1 MQTSQVGEF
10 KGAFFEIID
19 PVRTGEAIGLAYGRI
34 FDNDALIQDKSCG
47 SASREFPGADSAI
60 SAASGFSQFEMK
72 GKHVKNRLAVRC
84 LLILAALIGT
94 EVNAGD
100 CIKDQHG
107 NVVCGEGQCASDQ
120 YGMVFCAK
128 AGGGA
133 IRDRYGVVKCGVG
146 YCATDDE
153 GQVKCSSQP
162 GGGAA
167 VDSNGKVN
175 CLGTCQDATS
185 EYCVP
190 AR

>member
-1 MQTSQVGEF
+1 
-10 KGAFFEIID
+10 
-19 PVRTGEAIGLAYGRI
+19 LAYGRI
-34 FDNDALIQDKSCG
+34 FDNDALIQDKSCV

-60 SAASGFSQFEMK
+60 SGTSGFSQFEMK
-72 GKHVKNRLAVRC
+72 GKHVKKHLAVRC

-107 NVVCGEGQCASDQ
+107 NVVCGEGQCAADQ
-120 YGMVFCAK
+120 YGTVFCAR

-133 IRDRYGVVKCGVG
+133 IRDRYGVVRCGVG
-146 YCATDDE
+146 YCAADDE

-167 VDSNGKVN
+167 VDSNGQVN
-175 CLGTCQDATS
+175 CLGTCQDATP
-185 EYCVP
+185 EFCAP

>member
-1 MQTSQVGEF
+1 MWISQ
-10 KGAFFEIID
+10 
-19 PVRTGEAIGLAYGRI
+19 
-34 FDNDALIQDKSCG
+34 
-47 SASREFPGADSAI
+47 PGIPRGGFCDLRYI
-60 SAASGFSQFEMK
+60 SFLHFEMK

-84 LLILAALIGT
+84 LLILAAVMGT

-133 IRDRYGVVKCGVG
+133 IRDRYGVVKCGAG

-167 VDSNGKVN
+167 VDSNGTVN
-175 CLGTCQDATS
+175 CLGTCQDAMP
-185 EYCVP
+185 EFCAP

>member
-1 MQTSQVGEF
+1 M
-10 KGAFFEIID
+10 
-19 PVRTGEAIGLAYGRI
+19 
-34 FDNDALIQDKSCG
+34 
-47 SASREFPGADSAI
+47 
-60 SAASGFSQFEMK
+60 
-72 GKHVKNRLAVRC
+72 KNRLAVRC
-84 LLILAALIGT
+84 LLILAAVIAT

-120 YGMVFCAK
+120 YGMVFCAR

-146 YCATDDE
+146 YCAADDE

-167 VDSNGKVN
+167 VDSNGTVN
-175 CLGTCQDATS
+175 CLGTCQDAMP
-185 EYCVP
+185 ELCAP

>member
-1 MQTSQVGEF
+1 
-10 KGAFFEIID
+10 
-19 PVRTGEAIGLAYGRI
+19 
-34 FDNDALIQDKSCG
+34 
-47 SASREFPGADSAI
+47 
-60 SAASGFSQFEMK
+60 
-72 GKHVKNRLAVRC
+72 VKNRLAVRC

-133 IRDRYGVVKCGVG
+133 IRDRYGAVKCGVG
-146 YCATDDE
+146 YCATDDD

-167 VDSNGKVN
+167 VDSNGTVN
-175 CLGTCQDATS
+175 CLGACQDAMP
-185 EYCVP
+185 EFCAP
-190 AR
+190 GR